1 MMQRIVI
8 FDMDGTLIDS
18 AADITLSINYVR
30 KNHYGLHD
38 LSEQFVVDA
47 INASERN
54 LAFLFYETQHYDL
67 HAKALFEDHYHT
79 QCIQNVR
86 AYKGIVDVLHKLHAQ
101 GCILGVAT
109 NAPSKFAKRMLSHL
123 QLSDYFTHIIGADNV
138 QLPKPDPEM
147 LEIHLQQH
155 GFVATRDRAWMIG
168 DNTKDME
175 AARNANISSIFAT
188 WGFSDDGTGDYKA
201 SDPLELSAIILE
213 EMCDA
218 SS

>member
-18 AADITLSINYVR
+18 ATDITLSINHVR
-30 KNHYGLHD
+30 KHHYGLDD
-38 LSEQFVVDA
+38 LSQQFVVDA

-54 LAFLFYETQHYDL
+54 LAFLFYETQHYDDA
-67 HAKALFEDHYHT
+67 AKALFEEHYHT

-86 AYKGIVDVLHKLHAQ
+86 AYQGISDVLHKLHSQ

-123 QLSDYFTHIIGADNV
+123 ELSDYFTHIIGADNV
-138 QLPKPDPEM
+138 QFPKPNPQM
-147 LEIHLQQH
+147 LEIHLEHH
-155 GFVATRDRAWMIG
+155 GFIASRDRAWMIG
-168 DNTKDME
+168 DNIKDME

-188 WGFSDDGTGDYKA
+188 WGFSEDGIGDYKVA
-201 SDPLELSAIILE
+201 HPLELSAIILE
-213 EMCDA
+213 EMGDA
-218 SS
+218 AD